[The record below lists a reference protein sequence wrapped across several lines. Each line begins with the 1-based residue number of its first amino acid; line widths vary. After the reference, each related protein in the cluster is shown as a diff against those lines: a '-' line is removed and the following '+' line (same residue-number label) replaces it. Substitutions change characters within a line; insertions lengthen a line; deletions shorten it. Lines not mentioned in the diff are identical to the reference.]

1 MLTDEQ
7 KNTFSSLRVEII
19 DINILAHLFVRK
31 FNRIGYLFQKS
42 TRHHIFEEFV
52 SLRYMEN
59 GLILHLTNLDDDHSK
74 FSFRSVEKEIK
85 KSLKDQKQLKK
96 FNKLL
101 DTYRQD
107 INKLKTTHRNM
118 RIAHLRYEEDLRLD
132 QFLNFDKD
140 LYPLIKS
147 ANLIGDFVW
156 GTKINYSFNLGSHE
170 KILDFRNLTE
180 NLKVNRSEEKG
191 F

>member
-7 KNTFSSLRVEII
+7 KKTFSSLRVEII

-31 FNRIGYLFQKS
+31 LNRFGYLFQKS

-59 GLILHLTNLDDDHSK
+59 GLILHLTNLDDDDST
-74 FSFRSVEKEIK
+74 FSFRSVSKEIH
-85 KSLKDQKQLKK
+85 KSLQDQNQLRK
-96 FNKLL
+96 FNCLL
-101 DTYRQD
+101 KTYRRD
-107 INKLKTTHRNM
+107 INKLKNAHRNR
-118 RIAHLRYEEDLRLD
+118 RIAHLNYDEDLPLD
-132 QFLNFDKD
+132 QFLPFDKE

-156 GTKINYSFNLGSHE
+156 GTKINYSFNLGSYE
-170 KILDFRNLTE
+170 KVLDFRNLTE
-180 NLKVNRSEEKG
+180 NLKVNVSEEKG

>member
-59 GLILHLTNLDDDHSK
+59 GLILHLTNLDDDRSK

-85 KSLKDQKQLKK
+85 NSLKDQKQLKK
-96 FNKLL
+96 FKKLL

-107 INKLKTTHRNM
+107 INKLKTGHRNM
-118 RIAHLRYEEDLRLD
+118 RIAHLRYEEELRLD

>member
-1 MLTDEQ
+1 MLTNEQ
-7 KNTFSSLRVEII
+7 KNKFLSLRVEII
-19 DINILAHLFVRK
+19 DINILAHSFVRK
-31 FNRIGYLFQKS
+31 LNRFGYLFQKS
-42 TRHHIFEEFV
+42 TRHHVFEEFV

-59 GLILHLTNLDDDHSK
+59 GLILHLINLDDDSSK
-74 FSFRSVEKEIK
+74 FSFRSVFKEINN
-85 KSLKDQKQLKK
+85 SRQDPNQLRK
-96 FNKLL
+96 FKKLL
-101 DTYRQD
+101 TTYRED
-107 INKLKTTHRNM
+107 LKKLKTDRNV
-118 RIAHLRYEEDLRLD
+118 RIAHLNYYEDLPLD
-132 QFLNFDKD
+132 KFLDFDKE

-180 NLKVNRSEEKG
+180 NLKVNFSEEKG